1 MQLSVSGVSGV
12 LGYSFVLNAL
22 QAGDVTPIVYS
33 GSPQSLANVARH
45 EIDIRLYPSSQP
57 EAAQLD
63 PDVSLNIN
71 YSHPFEA
78 RDNIGGA
85 DPIRGFVRFVAAAK
99 QANPGLRLIH
109 PSRSEE
115 RRLGKEGVSTC
126 RHRGSRVH

>member
-1 MQLSVSGVSGV
+1 MRISDGSSDVCSSDLS
-12 LGYSFVLNAL
+12 
-22 QAGDVTPIVYS
+22 PK
-33 GSPQSLANVARH
+33 SLANVARH

-63 PDVSLNIN
+63 PDVSLIIN

-85 DPIRGFVRFVAAAK
+85 DQIRGFVRFVAAAK

-109 PSRSEE
+109 LSTMSVFEPRSEE
-115 RRLGKEGVSTC
+115 RRVGKECVSTC
-126 RHRGSRVH
+126 RSRWPPYH